1 MNLIP
6 TEITGVTHP
15 LIDSMYVK
23 EVRGK
28 HGRMGQVL
36 VARTTIGS
44 RDVITGEAEDQVWD
58 LMNDLQGLKRKAI
71 RQNGPIDYLEI
82 RYAS

>member
-6 TEITGVTHP
+6 TTVTGVTHP

-23 EVRGK
+23 QVRGK
-28 HGRMGQVL
+28 HGRMGKVL
-36 VARTTIGS
+36 VARTTISS
-44 RDVITGEAEDQVWD
+44 RDVITGEAEDKVWD
-58 LMNDLQGLKRKAI
+58 LMNDLKVLKQQAM
-71 RQNGPIDYLEI
+71 RQNGPIDYFEI